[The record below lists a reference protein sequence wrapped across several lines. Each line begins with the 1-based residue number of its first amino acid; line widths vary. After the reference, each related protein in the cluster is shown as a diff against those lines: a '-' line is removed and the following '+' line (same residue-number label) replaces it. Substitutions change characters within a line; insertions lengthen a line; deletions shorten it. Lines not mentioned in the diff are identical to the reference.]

1 MKTSQKKFKR
11 ITMKQIGAI
20 LLFLA
25 FTFTVSA
32 KPSEK
37 DSNFERK
44 GKPIVR
50 IFSDWHTG
58 FGDVSSE
65 SGFEIQRALLGYSY
79 QFAPEWSGQVV
90 FDTGNPKNGSFEE
103 TAYLRKAF
111 ITYKK
116 GDFLASLGIIGLK
129 QFKVQENNWGYRY
142 IYKSAMDEYKFNNS
156 VDAGL
161 YIAYNFTETLSG
173 DLTISNGEG
182 AKKSQD
188 ENGDYRYGLGLTF
201 VPKENFTLRTYYDYY
216 VAPEDNED
224 RSFEDQ
230 SSIAFFAGYKNKK
243 WSLGMEYD
251 YGQNFK
257 FEDDNSKH
265 IYSIYST
272 VVLKKQ
278 WKVFARYDCL
288 RNNSDAYKEN
298 NEDVFL
304 TGFEY
309 IPCKG
314 IKVAPNY
321 RWVHHE
327 NAQSFKNENYFYL
340 NLELKL

>member
-1 MKTSQKKFKR
+1 MKHIGVVMLLLA
-11 ITMKQIGAI
+11 IT
-20 LLFLA
+20 LS
-25 FTFTVSA
+25 TYA
-32 KPSEK
+32 KSVEK
-37 DSNFERK
+37 DSEFKPK

-50 IFSDWHTG
+50 IFADWHTG
-58 FGDVSSE
+58 MGKVSNV

-111 ITYKK
+111 ISYRYST
-116 GDFLASLGIIGLK
+116 FLASLGIIGMK
-129 QFKVQENNWGYRY
+129 QFKEQENNWGYRY

-156 VDAGL
+156 VDAGF
-161 YIAYNFTETLSG
+161 YVRNQFNSWFAA

-188 ENGDYRYGLGLTF
+188 IEGKYRYGLGFSLY
-201 VPKENFTLRTYYDYY
+201 PKEHFTVRAYVDYY
-216 VAPEDNED
+216 IAPEVED
-224 RSFEDQ
+224 AITKYDQ
-230 SSIAFFAGYKNKK
+230 SSIAFFAGYKDKK
-243 WSLGMEYD
+243 WSLGLEYD
-251 YGQNFK
+251 YGQNLK
-257 FEDDNSKH
+257 FNEGNNKS

-272 VVLKKQ
+272 LNVNSRCKA
-278 WKVFARYDCL
+278 FARYDVYT
-288 RNNSDAYKEN
+288 NSAEEYKEE
-298 NEDVFL
+298 NENVFL

-314 IKVAPNY
+314 IKIAPNY
-321 RWVHHE
+321 RWVHHDNNPE
-327 NAQSFKNENYFYL
+327 FKDENYFYL

>member
-1 MKTSQKKFKR
+1 
-11 ITMKQIGAI
+11 MKQIGVVM
-20 LLFLA
+20 LLLA
-25 FTFTVSA
+25 VTLSTYAKSA
-32 KPSEK
+32 VK
-37 DSNFERK
+37 DSEFKPK

-50 IFSDWHTG
+50 IFADWHTG
-58 FGDVSSE
+58 FSEVSNE

-111 ITYKK
+111 ISYKHSS
-116 GDFLASLGIIGLK
+116 FLASLGIIGMK
-129 QFKVQENNWGYRY
+129 QFKEQENNWGYRY

-161 YIAYNFTETLSG
+161 YLRNQFNSWLAA

-188 ENGDYRYGLGLTF
+188 QEGKYRYGLG
-201 VPKENFTLRTYYDYY
+201 VSIYPKEHFSIRVYGDYY
-216 VAPEDNED
+216 IAPDDIEDEMDPGNLLTYEN
-224 RSFEDQ
+224 Q
-230 SSIAFFAGYKNKK
+230 SSIAFFAGYKNDT
-243 WSLGMEYD
+243 WSLGLEYD
-251 YGQNFK
+251 YGQNLK
-257 FEDDNSKH
+257 FNKDNHKQ

-272 VVLKKQ
+272 Y
-278 WKVFARYDCL
+278 KVKSLCKLFVRYDIYT
-288 RNNSDAYKEN
+288 NSDNEYKVE

-304 TGFEY
+304 AGLEY

-314 IKVAPNY
+314 IKIAPNY
-321 RWVHHE
+321 RWVHHKY
-327 NAQSFKNENYFYL
+327 NQDLKVENYFYL